1 MKLLGPT
8 LMVVKE
14 AKVLPKE
21 LRGVDS
27 VVAVVLA
34 MVVPA
39 VAVAIQ
45 EEEDL
50 GVLDT
55 VVVVD
60 PTTPEL
66 IKKTH
71 LVLMMVMA

>member
-1 MKLLGPT
+1 MKLLWPI

-34 MVVPA
+34 HRA
-39 VAVAIQ
+39 
-45 EEEDL
+45 
-50 GVLDT
+50 
-55 VVVVD
+55 VVVV
-60 PTTPEL
+60 
-66 IKKTH
+66 
-71 LVLMMVMA
+71 LVLV

>member
-1 MKLLGPT
+1 MKLLWPT

-14 AKVLPKE
+14 VKVLPKE
-21 LRGVDS
+21 LRGVDL

-34 MVVPA
+34 MVVP
-39 VAVAIQ
+39 VVVVAILA
-45 EEEDL
+45 EEDP
-50 GVLDT
+50 GVMGT

-66 IKKTH
+66 IRKTH
-71 LVLMMVMA
+71 LVSMMVMV